1 MWDLMLLKDVLKD
14 LVTKLG
20 EEESLDK
27 VLVVATGSPE
37 VIHFLLEALPEDTYV
52 IITRGQGLSMLGYS
66 SRAER
71 LIYGYLFPFRNEA
84 FNVII
89 CFAWDTSISGDSFPF
104 SDVCKLARRNGYI
117 ICGTWTPGSFI
128 GSKNSELYAKQL
140 EDIRK
145 NLPEKFS
152 CVDVRIT
159 REYILVTCKCIP
171 PSYLCV

>member
-1 MWDLMLLKDVLKD
+1 LWDLMLLKDVLKD

-37 VIHFLLEALPEDTYV
+37 VIHFLLETLPEETYV
-52 IITRGQGLSMLGYS
+52 IITRGQGFSMLGYS

-71 LIYGYLFPFRNEA
+71 LIYGYPFPFRNEA
-84 FNVII
+84 FSVII
-89 CFAWDTSISGDSFPF
+89 CFAWDTSIYRDSFPF

-145 NLPEKFS
+145 NLPERFS

-171 PSYLCV
+171 PQV

>member
-1 MWDLMLLKDVLKD
+1 MLLKDVLKD

-145 NLPEKFS
+145 NLPERFS